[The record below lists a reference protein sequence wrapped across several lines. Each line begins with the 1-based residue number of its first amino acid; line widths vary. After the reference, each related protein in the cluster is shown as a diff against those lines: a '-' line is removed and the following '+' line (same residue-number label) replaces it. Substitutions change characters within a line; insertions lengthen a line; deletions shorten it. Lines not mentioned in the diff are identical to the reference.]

1 MNETAHIG
9 GNSYELAREMRKR
22 MPCPIHNNL
31 QTRIANTSF
40 VEMCLRHQ
48 QQSKVPAAVK
58 FSPGRSHC
66 VGCATGKLIE
76 DGKKFNKPDSVV
88 WLG

>member
-31 QTRIANTSF
+31 QTRIAKTSF

-58 FSPGRSHC
+58 FSLGGRT
-66 VGCATGKLIE
+66 V
-76 DGKKFNKPDSVV
+76 
-88 WLG
+88 LGVLLGS